1 MLHRRRDV
9 LVHAGGSESAS
20 AGARGDLSQFEAE
33 ELFPFLGGG
42 DAVFFARAQSQMA
55 LLLGNVPGLEQ
66 VELDA
71 AGDGGDAGLAGLPG
85 GEVAGFLG
93 FAGAGP
99 AGAVADE
106 QAGLEDHQQE
116 RRERTVQLVRGE
128 KPRP

>member
-1 MLHRRRDV
+1 VPDNLPAIFGVAFIAVPAPVAILRYM
-9 LVHAGGSESAS
+9 AS
-20 AGARGDLSQFEAE
+20 DERVQQMFSRKLTTFIAAGAAANGLALGDL
-33 ELFPFLGGG
+33 
-42 DAVFFARAQSQMA
+42 
-55 LLLGNVPGLEQ
+55 PGLEQ